1 MKKLKVLLV
10 DDELTIREGFKK
22 LFHWEEHGC
31 VVVGE
36 ASDGIE
42 AINQVDICQPDV
54 IIMDIN
60 IPILNG
66 FEVIRILKAKYP
78 TMAFIVVS
86 GYDDFIYCK
95 EAIKLKIADYILKPV
110 NYEEFGEVL
119 DNLKISS
126 YQESLLYRKTIVGEK
141 DKLIFE
147 ITKYI
152 QEHLQEEITLKVL
165 AEKFYLNPVYVSQL
179 FKNEIGVNFLTYLTN
194 IRIERAKILLMS
206 SGKSISDIAE
216 KVGFK
221 DYRVFSKVFKK
232 MEAIPPS
239 QFHRHITEISDGH
252 KNETDNLK

>member
-10 DDELTIREGFKK
+10 DDELTMREGFKK
-22 LFHWEEHGC
+22 LFQWEEHDC

-36 ASDGIE
+36 ASDGVE
-42 AINQVDICQPDV
+42 AINQVDICRPDV

-60 IPILNG
+60 IPIMNG
-66 FEVIRILKAKYP
+66 LEVIRILRAKYP
-78 TMAFIVVS
+78 EMAFIVVS
-86 GYDDFIYCK
+86 GYDDFNYCK
-95 EAIKLKIADYILKPV
+95 EAIKLKITDYILKPV
-110 NYEEFGEVL
+110 NYEEFGEVI
-119 DNLKISS
+119 DELKIAL
-126 YQESLLYRKTIVGEK
+126 YQESLRHKENIIGEK

-165 AEKFYLNPVYVSQL
+165 AEKFFLSPVYVSQL

-206 SGKSISDIAE
+206 SGTSVSDIAE

-232 MEAIPPS
+232 MESIPPS
-239 QFHRHITEISDGH
+239 QFHKHITEISDGH
-252 KNETDNLK
+252 KNET